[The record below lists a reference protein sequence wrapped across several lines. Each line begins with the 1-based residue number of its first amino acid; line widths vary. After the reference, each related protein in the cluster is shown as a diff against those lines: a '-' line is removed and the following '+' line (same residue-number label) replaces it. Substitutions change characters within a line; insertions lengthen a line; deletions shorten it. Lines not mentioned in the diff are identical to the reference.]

1 MTKNICEWKEKID
14 NFETQFLKI
23 ILRKFSDY
31 VTGNV
36 LTSVSGIRISKMD
49 DSDLVF
55 VPNVSQV
62 DGDAATEAFED
73 DFEDLKDLRKE
84 DVQVLC

>member
-1 MTKNICEWKEKID
+1 
-14 NFETQFLKI
+14 
-23 ILRKFSDY
+23 
-31 VTGNV
+31 
-36 LTSVSGIRISKMD
+36 MD